1 MLSVVGLIKTI
12 KLTQW
17 ETSLRKEVQGPSPS
31 QFLFL
36 NFCQGFYS
44 ADAASSSLKE
54 RTEKIQEILTRK
66 LNRISLSTYNIFAR
80 YCLEMMV
87 HTRGKAM
94 V

>member
-36 NFCQGFYS
+36 NLCQGFYS

-66 LNRISLSTYNIFAR
+66 LNHFSLSTYNIFA
-80 YCLEMMV
+80 
-87 HTRGKAM
+87 
-94 V
+94 

>member
-66 LNRISLSTYNIFAR
+66 LNHFSLSTYIFAR
-80 YCLEMMV
+80 YCLEIMV